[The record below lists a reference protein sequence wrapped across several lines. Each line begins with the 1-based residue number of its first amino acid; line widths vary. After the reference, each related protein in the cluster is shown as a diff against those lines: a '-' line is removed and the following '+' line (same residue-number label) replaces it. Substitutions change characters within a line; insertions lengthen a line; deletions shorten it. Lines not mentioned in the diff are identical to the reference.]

1 MAETVRHVILAAGG
15 VTKVA
20 QAVNLTERAVYKWI
34 QKNALPRSEYT
45 GESDYASVIAKL
57 NTKFSK
63 EEILEL
69 CRPISRKR
77 NSIF

>member
-1 MAETVRHVILAAGG
+1 MAGTVKHVILDAGG
-15 VTKVA
+15 VSKVA
-20 QAVNLTERAVYKWI
+20 QAVNLTERAIYKWI

-57 NTKFSK
+57 NTKLSK

>member
-1 MAETVRHVILAAGG
+1 MAETVKHVILAAGG
-15 VTKVA
+15 VAKVA

-45 GESDYASVIAKL
+45 GESDYASVIATL
-57 NTKFSK
+57 NTKLSK

>member
-1 MAETVRHVILAAGG
+1 MAGTVKHVILDAGG
-15 VTKVA
+15 VAKVA

-57 NTKFSK
+57 NTKLSK